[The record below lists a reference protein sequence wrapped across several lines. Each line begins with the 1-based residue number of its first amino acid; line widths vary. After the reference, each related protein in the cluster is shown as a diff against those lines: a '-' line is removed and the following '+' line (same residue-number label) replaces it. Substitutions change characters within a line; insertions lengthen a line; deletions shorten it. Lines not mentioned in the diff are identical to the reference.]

1 MVLTLI
7 NHINYLHQGTLN
19 IYLYQN
25 FLVLYI
31 LSALTNFLLQ
41 TVIPHLIV
49 SIKNKY
55 ISESEINSNSIFVI
69 FNIHS
74 QLYPGNVNECL
85 QSNSYVS

>member
-7 NHINYLHQGTLN
+7 NHINYLHQDTLN

-25 FLVLYI
+25 FQIFSSV
-31 LSALTNFLLQ
+31 SALTNFLLQ
-41 TVIPHLIV
+41 TVIPPLIV

-55 ISESEINSNSIFVI
+55 ILESEINSNSIFVI

-74 QLYPGNVNECL
+74 HE
-85 QSNSYVS
+85 